1 MTDNYKIFLDKIDV
15 ISEESFTELMD
26 SLPEF
31 DLKTIDIDKY
41 DLELIDDLARQIIDW
56 ILGEKWKYVYVD
68 NIDFDTKSLEL
79 ADVQSLE
86 DLKEINEYLKDWT
99 IDNYDLLEEIL
110 KEEAEEITLN
120 KENFEKERIL
130 KSLCENLTLDEVKK
144 LAEIYGK
151 S

>member
-26 SLPEF
+26 SLPEL

-41 DLELIDDLARQIIDW
+41 DLEFIDDLARQIIDW
-56 ILGEKWKYVYVD
+56 ILGEKWEYVYVD
-68 NIDFDTKSLEL
+68 SIDFDTKSLEL

-99 IDNYDLLEEIL
+99 IDNYDSLEETL
-110 KEEAEEITLN
+110 KEEAEERTLN

-130 KSLCENLTLDEVKK
+130 KSLCENLTLDEIKK

>member
-26 SLPEF
+26 SLPEL
-31 DLKTIDIDKY
+31 DLKTIDIDRY
-41 DLELIDDLARQIIDW
+41 DLEFIDDLARQIIDW
-56 ILGEKWKYVYVD
+56 ILGEKWEYVYVD
-68 NIDFDTKSLEL
+68 SIDFDTKSLEL

-99 IDNYDLLEEIL
+99 IDNYDSLEETL
-110 KEEAEEITLN
+110 KEEAEERTLN

-130 KSLCENLTLDEVKK
+130 KSLCENLTLDEIKK

>member
-15 ISEESFTELMD
+15 IPEGSFTELMN
-26 SLPEF
+26 SLPEL
-31 DLKTIDIDKY
+31 DLKTIDIDRY
-41 DLELIDDLARQIIDW
+41 DLEFIDDLARQIIDW
-56 ILGEKWKYVYVD
+56 ILGEKWEYVYVD
-68 NIDFDTKSLEL
+68 SIYFDTKSLEL

-99 IDNYDLLEEIL
+99 IDNYDSLEEML
-110 KEEAEEITLN
+110 KEEAEERTLN

-130 KSLCENLTLDEVKK
+130 RSLCENLTLDEVKK

>member
-26 SLPEF
+26 SLPEL
-31 DLKTIDIDKY
+31 DLKTIDIDRY
-41 DLELIDDLARQIIDW
+41 DLEFIDDLARQIIDW
-56 ILGEKWKYVYVD
+56 ILGEKWEYVYVD
-68 NIDFDTKSLEL
+68 SIDFDTKSLEL

-99 IDNYDLLEEIL
+99 IDNYDSLEETL
-110 KEEAEEITLN
+110 KEEAEERTLN

-130 KSLCENLTLDEVKK
+130 RSLCENLTLDEIKK

>member
-15 ISEESFTELMD
+15 IPEGSFTELMN
-26 SLPEF
+26 SLPEL
-31 DLKTIDIDKY
+31 DLKTIDIDRY
-41 DLELIDDLARQIIDW
+41 DLEFIDDLARQIIDW
-56 ILGEKWKYVYVD
+56 ILGEKWEYVYVD
-68 NIDFDTKSLEL
+68 SIDFDTKSLEL

-99 IDNYDLLEEIL
+99 IDNYDSLEEML
-110 KEEAEEITLN
+110 KEEAEERTLN

-130 KSLCENLTLDEVKK
+130 RSLCENLTLDEVKK